1 MAIAF
6 QVVMLA
12 LEFAATRYG
21 QGGIYGS
28 AAFLGLTDMDA
39 LTFSMSRLGE
49 AAVPNVIAA
58 QAIVLGIGSNT
69 ILKLA
74 LVLGL
79 GSVKFRQVAGV
90 GLATLA
96 VATALGFWLLL
107 G

>member
-1 MAIAF
+1 
-6 QVVMLA
+6 
-12 LEFAATRYG
+12 
-21 QGGIYGS
+21 
-28 AAFLGLTDMDA
+28 MDA
-39 LTFSMSRLGE
+39 LTFSMTRLGE
-49 AAVPNVIAA
+49 AAVPNLIAA

-79 GSVKFRQVAGV
+79 GSLRFRQVAGV

-96 VATALGFWLLL
+96 VAAALGFWVLL